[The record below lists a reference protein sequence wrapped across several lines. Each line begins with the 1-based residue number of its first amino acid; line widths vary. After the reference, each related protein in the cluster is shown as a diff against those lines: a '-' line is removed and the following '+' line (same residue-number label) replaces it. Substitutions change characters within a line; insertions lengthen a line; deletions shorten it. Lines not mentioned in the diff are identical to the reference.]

1 MIEKPGSP
9 ITSQVI
15 NDLIGDPFF
24 LDRSQPCLCALSS
37 TGKVYGKKMGRKT
50 VNPSKTKPEQHST
63 ATMADR
69 WLSISND

>member
-24 LDRSQPCLCALSS
+24 LDRSQPCNLATVLAIPEPS
-37 TGKVYGKKMGRKT
+37 VNKT
-50 VNPSKTKPEQHST
+50 HRLQRQNMSH
-63 ATMADR
+63 
-69 WLSISND
+69 